1 MNCHFHPGDT
11 AVIKCER
18 CGKDICPHCIIPW
31 GYMKEKKVMY
41 ENICPD
47 CTAKAIETCLE
58 LRKQFKIRII
68 LGIILGLLILIK
80 CSLEFGIYGF
90 FLGLILSFVI
100 GAIPMS
106 HLILNYEETSS
117 NIRNTHKKSL
127 FTRIFYYVIASVVS
141 IPLILDIFRSKKILE
156 ENIRDYEKWKDPNS
170 YKEWKKILN
179 EEENKEI

>member
-68 LGIILGLLILIK
+68 LGIILG
-80 CSLEFGIYGF
+80 
-90 FLGLILSFVI
+90 FVI

-117 NIRNTHKKSL
+117 NIRDTHKKSL